1 MHIGIIGGG
10 LIGIF
15 SAYFLN
21 RSGFKITI
29 FDEEAEIPSA
39 SYGNAGMI
47 CPSHFIPIAAPG
59 IIKQSVKWMFDSRS
73 PLLFRPYADVDFI
86 KWCLSFY
93 FNSSKQNVNQN
104 TGLMSGL
111 LEWSKKIYLELE
123 ANNIIPAI
131 QKKGIIMYTYTRH
144 GLDEEI
150 DLSKRANRLG
160 IETII
165 LTNKD
170 IADLNPGVE
179 FNGTGGVHYTGDM
192 HTDPTLLMY
201 ALKSYLKDNGVRF
214 INEKAERFS
223 SVKDKIKWIKTK
235 TNDFEVDGMVICT
248 GIASTEIAGLFGE
261 NLFIQGGKGYNVTI
275 ANAAP
280 QLVTPMILV
289 EGRVA
294 LTPMG
299 SSVRIGG
306 TMEIGKPN
314 STVNKIRLDGILTN
328 TEKYLPDYKKSDLEK
343 IKPWYGYR
351 PISTNG
357 MPVIKRLD
365 LYKNVFINTGHGMLG
380 LSLAPASGKV
390 LTQIVTNTI

>member
-29 FDEEAEIPSA
+29 FDEEGEIPSA

-47 CPSHFIPIAAPG
+47 CPSHFIPMASPG

-73 PLLFRPYADVDFI
+73 PLLFRPYAEWDFL

-93 FNSSKQNVNQN
+93 FNSSKQNVNDN

-123 ANNIIPAI
+123 AKEIIPTI
-131 QKKGIIMYTYTRH
+131 QRKGIIMYTNTRH
-144 GLDEEI
+144 GLEEEI
-150 DLSKRANRLG
+150 HLTKKANRLG
-160 IETII
+160 LETTV

-179 FNGTGGVHYTGDM
+179 FNGIGGVHYTGDM
-192 HTDPTLLMY
+192 HTDPTLLMDTM
-201 ALKSYLKDNGVRF
+201 KSYLKDAGVRF

-223 SVKDKIKWIKTK
+223 SDRDKIKWIKTK
-235 TNDFEVDGMVICT
+235 NNDFEVDGMVICT

-275 ANAAP
+275 SSAAP

-299 SSVRIGG
+299 NSIRIGG

-314 STVNKIRLDGILTN
+314 NTVNKNRIDGILTN
-328 TEKYLPDYKKSDLEK
+328 TEKYLPDYKKADLEK

-351 PISTNG
+351 PISKDG
-357 MPVIKRLD
+357 MPVIKKLD
-365 LYKNVFINTGHGMLG
+365 LFKNVYINTGHGMLG
-380 LSLAPASGKV
+380 LSLAPASGKI
-390 LTQIVTNTI
+390 LNQIVTTTI

>member
-131 QKKGIIMYTYTRH
+131 QKKGIIMYTNTRH

-179 FNGTGGVHYTGDM
+179 FNGTGGVHYTC
-192 HTDPTLLMY
+192 LLY
-201 ALKSYLKDNGVRF
+201 TSRCV
-214 INEKAERFS
+214 
-223 SVKDKIKWIKTK
+223 
-235 TNDFEVDGMVICT
+235 
-248 GIASTEIAGLFGE
+248 
-261 NLFIQGGKGYNVTI
+261 
-275 ANAAP
+275 
-280 QLVTPMILV
+280 
-289 EGRVA
+289 
-294 LTPMG
+294 
-299 SSVRIGG
+299 
-306 TMEIGKPN
+306 
-314 STVNKIRLDGILTN
+314 
-328 TEKYLPDYKKSDLEK
+328 
-343 IKPWYGYR
+343 
-351 PISTNG
+351 
-357 MPVIKRLD
+357 
-365 LYKNVFINTGHGMLG
+365 
-380 LSLAPASGKV
+380 
-390 LTQIVTNTI
+390 